1 MISLNA
7 LHFDVWPTL
16 EILFDMLWCGRLWQ
30 WDEQS
35 RNNDIDDNRVRAAR
49 NIKIESQ
56 AKEAMDFGIRSEC
69 VLYFSQFIRQWYLKI
84 HNTEHTNCAR
94 MKNEMRALRLPQSI
108 KWLNGHLCVDGMTRK
123 KNAEPRVELPWWFLS
138 IFTHVQRIYSS
149 VRVCSCSVMGCSSVV
164 CPTLAPALECG
175 FRTICCFY
183 ITIFERS

>member
-56 AKEAMDFGIRSEC
+56 AKEAMNFGIRSEC
-69 VLYFSQFIRQWYLKI
+69 VLYFSQFIRQ
-84 HNTEHTNCAR
+84 
-94 MKNEMRALRLPQSI
+94 
-108 KWLNGHLCVDGMTRK
+108 
-123 KNAEPRVELPWWFLS
+123 
-138 IFTHVQRIYSS
+138 
-149 VRVCSCSVMGCSSVV
+149 
-164 CPTLAPALECG
+164 
-175 FRTICCFY
+175 
-183 ITIFERS
+183 